1 MKSQLKRPIPC
12 ALALA
17 LLLSQNAAAQAIP
30 ASAGRGQTSEA
41 PAREQPAVDHAAMG
55 HGSPAFTNST
65 TSQETQ
71 ARSQSNV
78 RAKQAKAKR
87 SDKRGKQ
94 QSVQSRQKDRPQEQ
108 HSGRAGHAMPAQ
120 PTAPQ
125 APAASGQAQPVD
137 HAAMGHGSPAPAQNT
152 PAQGAFTHDRPAPP
166 SAAQPGRDSP
176 HKEHGA
182 QAGNAMPVQPQPAQQ
197 GQAGTTQ
204 APAMDHAAMG
214 HPATGAAA
222 TMSTHAGMAQTGQ
235 TSGGHDMQM
244 GRMQGGPP
252 PADARDPNAYNEGT
266 QFANLGNHEMN
277 DNAPFWKVLVDKAEA
292 AKGDGERG
300 QNVELEAW
308 YGNDYNKAWVKV
320 EGERRGGTLE
330 AARTE
335 LLWDRAFAT
344 FWSTQLGIRHDS
356 GEGKSRDWLAFG
368 VQGLAPYWFET
379 EATAYWRPGSG
390 LAARL
395 NAKYEVLFTPRLI
408 LEPEIGANLY
418 SRADPERG
426 TGSGLSDINAGLR
439 LRYEFTRQ
447 FAPYV
452 GVTWSRQF
460 GRTADI
466 TRQRGGDR
474 SEVQAVAG
482 VRFWF

>member
-1 MKSQLKRPIPC
+1 MKSQLKRPIPG
-12 ALALA
+12 ALVLV

-30 ASAGRGQTSEA
+30 DSAERRQSSEA
-41 PAREQPAVDHAAMG
+41 SAREQPAVDHAAMG
-55 HGSPAFTNST
+55 HGSPASTNST
-65 TSQETQ
+65 TSQGTQ
-71 ARSQSNV
+71 ARSQSNA
-78 RAKQAKAKR
+78 RPKQAKAKR
-87 SDKRGKQ
+87 SDKQGKQ
-94 QSVQSRQKDRPQEQ
+94 HSVQSRQKDQPQEQ
-108 HSGRAGHAMPAQ
+108 HSGHAGHAMPAQ

-125 APAASGQAQPVD
+125 APAASGRAEPVD
-137 HAAMGHGSPAPAQNT
+137 HAAMGHGSPAPAQSK
-152 PAQGAFTHDRPAPP
+152 PAQGASIHDRPAPP
-166 SAAQPGRDSP
+166 SAAQPGRDSQ
-176 HKEHGA
+176 HQEHGA
-182 QAGNAMPVQPQPAQQ
+182 QAGHAMPVQPQPAQQ
-197 GQAGTTQ
+197 GQAGTAQ
-204 APAMDHAAMG
+204 APAMEPAAMG

-222 TMSTHAGMAQTGQ
+222 TMSTHTGMAQTGQ
-235 TSGGHDMQM
+235 ASGGHDMRM

-252 PADARDPNAYNEGT
+252 PADARDPSAYNEGT
-266 QFANLGNHEMN
+266 QFAHLGNHEMN

-439 LRYEFTRQ
+439 LRYEVTRQ